1 MPDEKMVSPAVIR
14 RLPRYYRYLSELMA
28 EGITRISS
36 KELSERMQVTASQ
49 IRQDLNCFGGFGQQG
64 FGYNVENLYSEI
76 AKIMGID
83 GGRTIVIVGVG
94 NLGRALAGYDKFAKR
109 GFKLMALFDN
119 NPSVIGTQV
128 NGYIVQ
134 DAKLLPEYVRGN
146 KIDVCAVTIPKMQ
159 AQGVV
164 DKLVAAGIKGI
175 WNFSHCE
182 LSIPDSVAL
191 ENVHMSDSLMT
202 LSCKISR
209 IEK

>member
-1 MPDEKMVSPAVIR
+1 MPDEKIVSPAVIR
-14 RLPRYYRYLSELMA
+14 RLPRYYRYLGELMA

-36 KELSERMQVTASQ
+36 KELSERMKVTASQ

-64 FGYNVENLYSEI
+64 FGYSVENLYSEI

-94 NLGRALAGYDKFAKR
+94 NLGRALAGYDKFGKR
-109 GFKLMALFDN
+109 GFTLMALFDN
-119 NPSVIGTQV
+119 NPEVIGTEV
-128 NGYIVQ
+128 NGFAVQ
-134 DAKLLPEYVRGN
+134 DAALLEDYIKEH
-146 KIDVCAVTIPKMQ
+146 KIDVCAVTIPKLQ
-159 AQGVV
+159 AQGVA
-164 DKLVAAGIKGI
+164 DRLVAAGIKGI

-182 LSIPDSVAL
+182 LSIPDTVAL

-209 IEK
+209 TEK